1 MTIASIIRNK
11 SATIIKVAP
20 QTLISEV
27 VQVLAEHKIG
37 AVLVMDGRDL
47 RGVLSE
53 RDIVRAMARQP
64 SGVRALTAENL
75 MTPPRALTK
84 SDASIAS
91 VMQIMTEKR
100 VRHLPVIEDGVVVG
114 VVSIGDVVKALL
126 DQQSVEVETMRA
138 YVVGAA

>member
-11 SATIIKVAP
+11 TATIIKVAP

-64 SGVRALTAENL
+64 SGVRALTAEDL

>member
-64 SGVRALTAENL
+64 SGVRALTAEDL